1 MAPQLAVLG
10 SGALTSGLSPALG
23 HPRLHSHPIPSEEL
37 ALPTSRGTLG
47 LALLSHGSTHQQA
60 GPALGVLDPQAATPG
75 PSSVTTRPA
84 LAQGPPFPGASKPL
98 HDLDLPTYRWQSDE
112 VTQSCPTLCNPMDY
126 SLPGFSVHRIFQA
139 RVPDWVAISFSR
151 DAQGRVH
158 LNLVQPHQ
166 SPRPQWSAC
175 HNRETQAANI
185 EGTPKVYCSGDQREV
200 YCWARRTFPH
210 KEISKIRNK
219 INVQNQVHRK
229 KNSELGKMRL

>member
-1 MAPQLAVLG
+1 MVSPSTG
-10 SGALTSGLSPALG
+10 WPSSRSPGPTSGY
-23 HPRLHSHPIPSEEL
+23 PRTKLCHHQ
-37 ALPTSRGTLG
+37 TSI
-47 LALLSHGSTHQQA
+47 
-60 GPALGVLDPQAATPG
+60 
-75 PSSVTTRPA
+75 RPR
-84 LAQGPPFPGASKPL
+84 PPFPGVSKPL

-112 VTQSCPTLCNPMDY
+112 VTQSCLTLCNPRDY
-126 SLPGFSVHRIFQA
+126 SLPGFSIHRIFQA
-139 RVPDWVAISFSR
+139 RVPDWVAISFFR

-158 LNLVQPHQ
+158 LTLVQPRQ

-175 HNRETQAANI
+175 HNRETHAANI

-219 INVQNQVHRK
+219 IIVQNQIHRK